1 MTLSLALATRINELI
16 KKKKITQYRLSM
28 NSGVPA
34 SYISEIRHCK
44 NKTTALY
51 IVYDIAQGFDMTLQ
65 EFFDSPLFS
74 YENITD

>member
-34 SYISEIRHCK
+34 PYISEIRHCK